1 MSLKIDKLVKPRRL
15 PVARKEIVLQKELK
29 RNGAYEPDGNKRTKL
44 LKILHLED
52 LQSDAKLVS
61 RQLKKAN
68 IEYEG
73 LLVDNK
79 ADYITALK
87 NFSPDIILAD
97 HTLPS
102 FDSLE
107 ALKILK
113 KTGKKFLSF

>member
-1 MSLKIDKLVKPRRL
+1 MSRGIL
-15 PVARKEIVLQKELK
+15 PQGK
-29 RNGAYEPDGNKRTKL
+29 

-52 LQSDAKLVS
+52 LRSDAALVKN
-61 RQLKKAN
+61 QLKKAN

-79 ADYITALK
+79 ADYIIALTQ
-87 NFSPDIILAD
+87 FSPDVILAD

-102 FDSLE
+102 FNSQE

-113 KTGKKFLSF
+113 NTEKKIPLYPDHHYRI